1 MQPAYNQNGLRIH
14 PPRLCCFAVLWQV
27 VCVDDCEE
35 EGEEELIG
43 AFEEFSI

>member
-1 MQPAYNQNGLRIH
+1 MQPANNKIH
-14 PPRLCCFAVLWQV
+14 LPRLCCFAVLWQV

-43 AFEEFSI
+43 SFEEFSI